1 MCVFSKFYEC
11 KFSTPFLKITIH
23 SKRANSTPKNRV
35 MPLEKNIFPD
45 SLSSELPDV
54 ERTRVVVVVV
64 VVVGVGVGGRVG
76 GKLGTTIWSAQGT
89 LIRVTRIGCFGKS
102 LKMFNLRRNKLTS
115 FHLPLQFLK
124 KAMH

>member
-1 MCVFSKFYEC
+1 MDIPRTAKVDFYSSVFEVEIFFHCLGLCLCVFSKFYEC

-23 SKRANSTPKNRV
+23 SKRTNSTPKNRV

-64 VVVGVGVGGRVG
+64 VVVGRGGGGGGVYCH
-76 GKLGTTIWSAQGT
+76 IWAIQACAAG
-89 LIRVTRIGCFGKS
+89 
-102 LKMFNLRRNKLTS
+102 
-115 FHLPLQFLK
+115 
-124 KAMH
+124 